1 MELIHKE
8 TVKFD
13 NNNYHEIYECHTSDF
28 KDFISLIESLE
39 DSYGVIN
46 DILCI
51 KSDENN
57 KLVSFIEYDDLDELR
72 NNLSKEEYN
81 KYNMYKFSSRDRY
94 IDFMYDINSNNLN
107 IYNNEGSLG
116 KKEYDEKKVKY
127 YKDEY
132 GNVVKY
138 DDNKRMIYTFDKK
151 NNKWIKNR
159 ELTSDFLS
167 YDSEYT
173 LIDFNEPDEEEL
185 SRKHR

>member
-1 MELIHKE
+1 MELVHKD
-8 TVKFD
+8 TIKFE
-13 NNNYHEIYECHTSDF
+13 NNNFNEIYECNIESF
-28 KDFISLIESLE
+28 KDLVLLIKSLE
-39 DSYGVIN
+39 DTYGVIE

-51 KSDENN
+51 KTDKDN
-57 KLVSFIEYDDLDELR
+57 KLVSFIEYDDLDELK
-72 NNLSKEEYN
+72 NNFNNDEYRE
-81 KYNMYKFSSRDRY
+81 YNMYKFSSRDRY

-116 KKEYDEKKVKY
+116 KKIYDENKVKY
-127 YKDEY
+127 YKDNY
-132 GNVVKY
+132 GNIVKY